1 MFVDV
6 YGKYT
11 DAYNDDEVTFNPHNA
26 EMFLFKAWRRK
37 VVF

>member
-11 DAYNDDEVTFNPHNA
+11 DAYNDDEVNEPGKNDFNI
-26 EMFLFKAWRRK
+26 LQ
-37 VVF
+37 